1 MKTIKTI
8 AELDQEIER
17 VEREASGSD
26 DALRSM
32 FANLILEVPSG
43 MFPSELDPAT
53 VAYQRA
59 QLDLYELISGKKY
72 GTENE
77 ATDFDSNTLLRWP
90 FPYITRS
97 AKTVGE
103 YLLAYGQI
111 IRTMALEPHHRILEI
126 GSGYGPLTYHLA
138 SMGHQV
144 TCVDV
149 SKPLLDYVRER
160 TDPLPGNVRTI
171 HGDMTELS
179 VDETFDAVV
188 FFESFHHC
196 HNHVAMLDRLPELL
210 TPNGKVYLAGEPIV
224 GRHDPVVPYPWGLR
238 LDGLSLWSIRKFG
251 WLELGFREDYLR
263 ALLDSKGWDYHHV
276 PFPGLP
282 LADIWVLSPVVRPAA
297 RPADTV
303 GDETLLASW
312 RGDDARLASQIGHR
326 DKGRLVCSDSVGY
339 AQFGPYVEL
348 EPGSYMV
355 EWRGEADSQGN
366 LGAVDVVAHKGLKI
380 LAGDSFGQGVSGG
393 SLARLRFNVLSR
405 TTDVEFRLRLDCPC
419 RLAIDEVVLY
429 AT

>member
-1 MKTIKTI
+1 MKKIKTI
-8 AELDQEIER
+8 AELDQEIAR

-32 FANLILEVPSG
+32 FANLILEAPTE
-43 MFPSELDPAT
+43 MFPSELDPSTA
-53 VAYQRA
+53 AYQKA
-59 QLDLYELISGKKY
+59 QLDLYERISGKKY

-77 ATDFDSNTLLRWP
+77 ATDFDSSTLLRWP

-97 AKTVGE
+97 AKTVGD

-149 SKPLLDYVRER
+149 SQPLLDYVKER
-160 TDPLPGNVRTI
+160 TSSLPGNVRTI
-171 HGDMTELS
+171 HGDMTALS
-179 VDETFDAVV
+179 IDETFDAVV

-196 HNHVAMLDRLPELL
+196 HDHVAMLDRLPELL
-210 TPNGKVYLAGEPIV
+210 TPDGKVYLAGEPIV
-224 GRHDPVVPYPWGLR
+224 GAHDPVVPYPWGLR

-263 ALLDSKGWDYHHV
+263 TLLDRKGWDYHHV
-276 PFPGLP
+276 PFPGVP
-282 LADIWVLSPVVRPAA
+282 QADIWVLSPVVRPAA
-297 RPADTV
+297 RSADS
-303 GDETLLASW
+303 GGGETLVASW
-312 RGDDARLASQIGHR
+312 RGDDDRLSTQIGHR
-326 DKGRLVCSDSVGY
+326 DDDGRLVCSDSVGY
-339 AQFGPYVEL
+339 AQFGPYIEL
-348 EPGSYMV
+348 EPGSYVV
-355 EWRGEADSQGN
+355 EWRGEADGRA
-366 LGAVDVVAHKGLKI
+366 LGAVDAVAHKGLKI
-380 LAGDSFGQGVSGG
+380 LASDSFGQKPSGRT
-393 SLARLRFNVLSR
+393 LVRLKFDVLSR
-405 TTDVEFRLRLDCPC
+405 AADVEFRLRLDHPC
-419 RLAIDEVVLY
+419 KLAIEEVVLY